1 MTVKQQYYGTG
12 RRKGSVARVFL
23 RPGTGKIVVN
33 TKDVADYFG
42 RETLQMIIK
51 QPFKATNTF
60 DKFDIYSTVKGGG
73 CSGQAG
79 AIRLGLAR
87 ALVNYDETENPS
99 PINSDEVNSQ
109 DIEENAKLTFRK
121 QLRLAK
127 LLTRDSR
134 VVERKKIGRH
144 KARKKPQ
151 YSKR

>member
-1 MTVKQQYYGTG
+1 MTTKQQYYGTG

-33 TKDVADYFG
+33 TKNVSEYFG
-42 RETLQMIIK
+42 RETLEMIIN
-51 QPFKATNTF
+51 QPFKATETF
-60 DKFDIYSTVKGGG
+60 GKFDVYSTVKGGG

-79 AIRLGLAR
+79 AIRLGIAR
-87 ALVNYDETENPS
+87 ALVCYDETENPA
-99 PINSDEVNSQ
+99 IVID
-109 DIEENAKLTFRK
+109 NAVEGETAEPTRITYRK